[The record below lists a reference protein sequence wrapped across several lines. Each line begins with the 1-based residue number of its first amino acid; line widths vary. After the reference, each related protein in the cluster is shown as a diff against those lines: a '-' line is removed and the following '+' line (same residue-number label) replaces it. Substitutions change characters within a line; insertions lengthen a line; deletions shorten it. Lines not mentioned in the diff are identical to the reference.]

1 MPRSGLCARRWG
13 ASALGMLLLLWA
25 GAAQAQSAANRIAI
39 EEFEGRDAKAVR
51 IQVIAALERQ
61 GYELV
66 GAKEIAGAWRRLGLE
81 ARSDADYA
89 ALARE
94 LDVAAVVQGVMGR
107 EGRNVTC
114 ELSVRNGRDG
124 STLESIVFRA
134 RRVPALTGVVKQRA
148 WESLRDPLQRAE
160 PPGLAAEP
168 APLDPALIGAQPPVE
183 VPLEEVLD
191 DPASPAAP
199 PLRLDAGL
207 GILTRQLNYN
217 DDVNGVLRPYS
228 SGVHPTINLRAEVY
242 PAAFTMGGLAADFG
256 LVLGYQHIFVSA
268 SQTSDG
274 AEFPTSASALSAG
287 LVWRAQVA
295 APLQLRVEA
304 LYGQRSFTVEDAADG
319 TPKPVIPSVGYQRL
333 DLAAGARWSPTPR
346 FGLHARLAYL
356 LPLSGGEF
364 TSADYFSRASIH
376 GVQGGLGVRFGL
388 VGPLALDLG
397 VAIERYASTF
407 NTQPGDPFT
416 AGGAVDQYITA
427 GLGVAAEL

>member
-1 MPRSGLCARRWG
+1 MEQSRAWLPG
-13 ASALGMLLLLWA
+13 AVIVAVWTALAWCS
-25 GAAQAQSAANRIAI
+25 GAAAQERALNRIAI

-66 GAKEIAGAWRRLGLE
+66 GAKEIAGAWRKLGLE
-81 ARSDADYA
+81 ARSDGDYA

-114 ELSVRNGRDG
+114 ELIVRNGRDG
-124 STLESIVFRA
+124 RTLESIVFRA

-148 WESLRDPLQRAE
+148 WESLEGPLQRAE
-160 PPGLAAEP
+160 PPGLAVEP
-168 APLDPALIGAQPPVE
+168 APLDPSLIGAQPPVE
-183 VPLEEVLD
+183 VPLEEVLA
-191 DPASPAAP
+191 PQGTAAP

-242 PAAFTMGGLAADFG
+242 PAAFATGGLASDLG

-295 APLQLRVEA
+295 TPLQLRVEA
-304 LYGQRSFTVEDAADG
+304 LYGQRSFTVEDADDG

-333 DLAAGARWSPTPR
+333 DLAGGLRWSPTPR

-364 TSADYFSRASIH
+364 TSPDYFSRASIH

-388 VGPLALDLG
+388 VGPLALDLS
-397 VAIERYASTF
+397 VAVERYASTF
-407 NTQPGDPFT
+407 NTLPGDPFI